1 MVPVG
6 GTRGAGPALLERER
20 QVAAVERVLGGAQ
33 GGEGAL
39 VLVEGPAGAGKT
51 ALLELALVRAREAGL
66 HVLTASGGE
75 LEVGFPYGV
84 VRQLFESPW
93 AGFSAIERGSPR
105 SGTAELADVVLSGPP
120 AKDLP
125 AGEDGSFGILHGLYW
140 FAVNLAAQRPLLLVI
155 DDAHWAD
162 GASLRCLSYI
172 ARRLEGLPVGMV
184 VAVRTGDP
192 VASDGVIDVV
202 RSAASTDIVSV
213 GSLSEEAAG
222 VVLDR
227 AFARAMPEDFVHA
240 CHRATGGNPLYLREL
255 LRALEAE
262 GIGPDDVERVGL
274 VSPTA
279 LGQSVLRRLA
289 ALSDDAPGL
298 ASALCIVGDGGSL
311 GDAARLAGLDDSRA
325 AQIARLLVRADILRE
340 EDPVRFSHPV
350 VRRAIY
356 ADLSTAQRESGH
368 AAAAALLHDAGAPA
382 ERVAAHVLA
391 AGPRQLAWCV
401 DVLRAAARVAMGRSA
416 ADAAI
421 PYLRRAVAEPSAAA
435 GGLRSEVLRELGA
448 AEGVAGDP
456 AAVAHLQ
463 EALQTADGPHQRAEV
478 SLDLAG
484 TLTALFRS
492 EEACDVLDRALGE
505 LDPLQA
511 GLRSRL
517 EAEFVAAAFVEG
529 STIERGGRLLGQR
542 AAELPPGSPGRSM
555 RAQLAQ
561 IMVLTGQPFAQASA
575 MAESA
580 VADADE
586 DDVWSTWEIGGWV
599 LVATER
605 FEQAGELI
613 GRCLQMRSVRRIGRR
628 AASMHAL
635 GGFLATRTGAL
646 DDAETQLRTSVA
658 LWPEGLSVGGRLLVI
673 GWRADALVLRGELEA
688 AEQLFSLAPEDAWPL
703 HIGSGFALAARGR
716 LLCAQGR
723 YEEGL
728 AVFDD
733 LAGRELPWALVGP
746 AVHHWRADAAGALL
760 LLGRHEEAR
769 RVITEDLERARNC
782 GGRRAVAVNLR
793 VAGLVEGGTAGLALL
808 REAVDLLEES
818 PATLERA
825 RALVEFGAALR
836 RDNQRVAAR
845 EHLDA
850 GLRLAQQ
857 CSARPLAERAY
868 DELLASGLRLS
879 RAALDDRDA
888 LTPSEARTA
897 RLAAEGM
904 TNREIAQSLYL
915 SPKTVEMH
923 LGRAY
928 RKLGIA
934 SRTELEDALPHR
946 RESLRMSSR

>member
-6 GTRGAGPALLERER
+6 GTRGAGPALLERGR

-325 AQIARLLVRADILRE
+325 AQIARLLVRADILRD

-356 ADLSTAQRESGH
+356 ADLSPAQRESGH
-368 AAAAALLHDAGAPA
+368 AAAAALLHDAGAPV

-391 AGPRQLAWCV
+391 AGPRQRPWCV

-421 PYLRRAVAEPSAAA
+421 PYLRRAVTEPPAA
-435 GGLRSEVLRELGA
+435 GVRGQVLRELGA

-463 EALQTADGPHQRAEV
+463 EALQTAESPRQRAEV
-478 SLDLAG
+478 ALELAG
-484 TLTALFRS
+484 TLTAFLRS
-492 EEACDVLDRALGE
+492 EEACDVLDCALGE
-505 LDPLQA
+505 LDPSQA

-517 EAEFVAAAFVEG
+517 EAEFVAAAFIEG

-542 AAELPPGSPGRSM
+542 AAALPPGSPGRSM

-561 IMVLTGQPFAQASA
+561 IMVLTGQPFAQAAA
-575 MAESA
+575 MAQSA
-580 VADADE
+580 IADADE
-586 DDVWSTWEIGGWV
+586 DDVWSTWENGAWV

-613 GRCLQMRSVRRIGRR
+613 SRCLQMTSVRRIGRR

-635 GGFLATRTGAL
+635 GGLLATRTGAL
-646 DDAETQLRTSVA
+646 DDADTQLRTSMT

-673 GWRADALVLRGELEA
+673 GWHADALVLRGELEA
-688 AEQLFSLAPEDAWPL
+688 AEQLFSLAPEDPWPL
-703 HIGSGFALAARGR
+703 HVGSGFALAARGR

-723 YEEGL
+723 TEDGL
-728 AVFDD
+728 EVFDD
-733 LAGRELPWALVGP
+733 LARRELPWALVGP

-760 LLGRHEEAR
+760 LLGRHEEAQ
-769 RVITEDLERARNC
+769 RVITEDLQRARNC
-782 GGRRAVAVNLR
+782 GGRRAIAINLR
-793 VAGLVEGGTAGLALL
+793 VAGLVEGGTAGRALL
-808 REAVDLLEES
+808 REAVDLLDES
-818 PATLERA
+818 PAALERA
-825 RALVEFGAALR
+825 RALVELGAALR
-836 RDNQRVAAR
+836 RDNQRLAAR
-845 EHLDA
+845 EHLEA
-850 GLRLAQQ
+850 GLRLAQHCNAPPVAQ
-857 CSARPLAERAY
+857 RAY
-868 DELLASGLRLS
+868 DELLASGLRLT

-888 LTPSEARTA
+888 LTPSELRTA

-934 SRTELEDALPHR
+934 SRTELENALPRR